1 MIKMLKLL
9 EFYNR
14 NTKEKTEG
22 CIEPDKSCRKV
33 PACNLGGWGIGTQDN
48 GLLGITGVSQ
58 DGPEPINCASQGG
71 GNWSSSAGDVGHSSW
86 VQWGILHVS

>member
-14 NTKEKTEG
+14 NAKEKTEG

-33 PACNLGGWGIGTQDN
+33 LA
-48 GLLGITGVSQ
+48 
-58 DGPEPINCASQGG
+58 
-71 GNWSSSAGDVGHSSW
+71 
-86 VQWGILHVS
+86 